1 MFWVPHFFATEGVR
15 MDAKRQ
21 QLEEK
26 LEFYL
31 KQASSVASEIQAL
44 EQGNRVPHFDEI
56 EIPAH
61 ELGKKLSR
69 AIQGERAREVAL
81 QQLGK
86 VRCLECN
93 QQCRVEIEMRDVHSM
108 DGPIELTEPVAHCR
122 RCRRSFFPSAERPR
136 VRCSRIDAGTQT
148 QARLSQRGEPIV

>member
-1 MFWVPHFFATEGVR
+1 

-26 LEFYL
+26 LDFHM
-31 KQASSVASEIQAL
+31 KQASSVAAEIQAL
-44 EQGNRVPHFDEI
+44 EQGDRVPHFDEI

-61 ELGKKLSR
+61 DLGKKFSR

-81 QQLGK
+81 RELGRVYCPDCK
-86 VRCLECN
+86 KR
-93 QQCRVEIEMRDVHSM
+93 CRVEIEMRDVHSM

-122 RCRRSFFPSAERPR
+122 RCRRSFFPSTQSTR
-136 VRCSRIDAGTQT
+136 V
-148 QARLSQRGEPIV
+148 